1 MTEIK
6 DYIALF
12 DLDGVILDSEGDYT
26 KFWDEM
32 GKKYLGVSD
41 FGITIKGQTL
51 VKILGDNYRREDH
64 EEITTQLMD
73 YESKMPFQYI
83 PGARRFLDALS
94 RSGVRMAV
102 VTSSD
107 KTKMSNVY
115 RRHPEF
121 HDIFDRILTS
131 EDFAASKPSPDCY
144 LKGMAALGADSA
156 HTVVFED
163 SISGLIS
170 GRDSGATVV
179 ALSTT
184 NPVDVVSRYAD
195 YVIPDFSDCSFQ
207 DFIGH
212 KNEHA

>member
-41 FGITIKGQTL
+41 FGISIKGQTL

-73 YESKMPFQYI
+73 YESKMPFEYI

-94 RSGVRMAV
+94 RSGVRMAARTRPRCQMYIV
-102 VTSSD
+102 GIRS
-107 KTKMSNVY
+107 
-115 RRHPEF
+115 F
-121 HDIFDRILTS
+121 LIFSIGFLQARILRL
-131 EDFAASKPSPDCY
+131 PSH
-144 LKGMAALGADSA
+144 LL
-156 HTVVFED
+156 TV
-163 SISGLIS
+163 I
-170 GRDSGATVV
+170 
-179 ALSTT
+179 
-184 NPVDVVSRYAD
+184 
-195 YVIPDFSDCSFQ
+195 
-207 DFIGH
+207 
-212 KNEHA
+212 

>member
-1 MTEIK
+1 MSGIK

-26 KFWDEM
+26 LFWDKM
-32 GKKYLGVSD
+32 GEKYLDVKG

-51 VKILGDNYRREDH
+51 VKILGDNYRPEDH
-64 EEITTQLMD
+64 ARITAQLMD
-73 YESKMPFQYI
+73 YESKMPFGYI
-83 PGARRFLDALS
+83 PGAKDFLDSLK
-94 RSGVRMAV
+94 REGVRMAV

-121 HDIFDRILTS
+121 NSLFDRILTS

-144 LKGMAALGADSA
+144 LKGMSALGADAA

-163 SISGLIS
+163 SISGLMA
-170 GRDSGATVV
+170 GRGSGATVV

-184 NPVDVVSRYAD
+184 NPAEQVAEYAD
-195 YVIPDFSDCSFQ
+195 LVILDFRGYKFSDFL
-207 DFIGH
+207 GVKH
-212 KNEHA
+212 